1 MKRFSMYALSI
12 VFLVGMV
19 FSTTECGKRLTD
31 KQLYDKADNYE
42 RNEQFNKAAD
52 VYLSLSKRFPNS
64 KKAPEALFKAAVMYA
79 NNLKKSDEAI
89 RLHEHL
95 IRTYP
100 ESEYA
105 PQSLFLIGFIYAND
119 IKNYKKAEKYY
130 NNFLKKYPNHEL
142 ATSVKW
148 ELKNM
153 GKDIN
158 SIQFL
163 KSENDSTKAQSN

>member
-1 MKRFSMYALSI
+1 MKRFSIYALSA
-12 VFLVGMV
+12 VLLAGLV
-19 FSTTECGKRLTD
+19 FSATECGKRLTD
-31 KQLYDKADNYE
+31 KQLFDKADTYE
-42 RNEQFNKAAD
+42 RNEQFDKAAE
-52 VYLSLSKRFPNS
+52 VYLSLSRRFPNS

-79 NNLKKSDEAI
+79 NNLKKSNEAI
-89 RLHEHL
+89 RLHERL

-100 ESEYA
+100 ESDYA

-119 IKNYKKAEKYY
+119 LKDYKKANKYY
-130 NNFLKKYPNHEL
+130 KDFLKKYPTHEL

-148 ELKNM
+148 EIKNM

-163 KSENDSTKAQSN
+163 KSENDSTKTQSN

>member
-1 MKRFSMYALSI
+1 MRKSGIYILSLI
-12 VFLVGMV
+12 FILGLGL
-19 FSTTECGKRLTD
+19 STTQCGKKMSD
-31 KQLYDKADNYE
+31 KSLFDKADTYE
-42 RNEQFNKAAD
+42 RDEKFNKAAEI
-52 VYLSLSKRFPNS
+52 YLSLARRFPNS
-64 KKAPEALFKAAVMYA
+64 PKAPQALFKAAVMYA

-89 RLHEHL
+89 RLHERL
-95 IRTYP
+95 IKTYP

-119 IKNYKKAEKYY
+119 VKNYDKAKKYY
-130 NNFLKKYPNHEL
+130 HEFLKKYPKHEL

-148 ELKNM
+148 ELENM

-163 KSENDSTKAQSN
+163 KAENDSTAQSAK